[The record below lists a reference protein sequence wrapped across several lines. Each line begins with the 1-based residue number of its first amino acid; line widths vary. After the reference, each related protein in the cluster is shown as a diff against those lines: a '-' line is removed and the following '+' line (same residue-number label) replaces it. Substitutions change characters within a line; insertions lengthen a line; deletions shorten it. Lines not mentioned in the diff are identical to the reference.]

1 MHPRPRRHEHVR
13 WLDRGKSARASDRKR
28 LMAEVANA
36 DDGILIRR
44 KGKKQAKFK
53 YFCLQRNRN
62 FAKVNAG
69 FFQKWPYLFSQR
81 WGPREMDGWRFGCG
95 VFDGRDLISLCLFRR
110 WLGFGFRREEQKD
123 DFTPRRTIK
132 TKL

>member
-1 MHPRPRRHEHVR
+1 
-13 WLDRGKSARASDRKR
+13 
-28 LMAEVANA
+28 MAEVANA

-69 FFQKWPYLFSQR
+69 FFQKWPYLFSSGGARER
-81 WGPREMDGWRFGCG
+81 WMDGDSGA
-95 VFDGRDLISLCLFRR
+95 VFSTVEI
-110 WLGFGFRREEQKD
+110 
-123 DFTPRRTIK
+123 
-132 TKL
+132 